1 MDKPGSYRIEVQGQL
16 DASWSDRLGGMHIT
30 TDSSD
35 KQSPMTILEGH
46 LRDQAA
52 LSGVLNALYE
62 FHLPVITVQRLD
74 EQES

>member
-30 TDSSD
+30 TDSSG
-35 KQSPMTILEGH
+35 KQGPVTILEGR

-52 LSGVLNALYE
+52 LAGVLNALYE